1 MKKAESERLWRKKK
15 GGGVQ
20 RREES
25 FTRTEIEDLLKLKG
39 WTQAEL
45 GRQLGMSE
53 AAVSRWLTGEREPK
67 TPVKILLRQWLSQA
81 REVFPS

>member
-1 MKKAESERLWRKKK
+1 MK
-15 GGGVQ
+15 
-20 RREES
+20 RREEPMS
-25 FTRTEIEDLLKLKG
+25 RSEIEDLLKLKG
-39 WTQAEL
+39 WSQAEL

-81 REVFPS
+81 REVIPA